1 MVKGEKY
8 KEIFAFFFAN
18 LYSTYKTKG
27 YHSEMLFNENHLII
41 YKNLH
46 ATKSRI
52 FIIRDDIS

>member
-27 YHSEMLFNENHLII
+27 YQSEMLFNENHLII

-46 ATKSRI
+46 AT
-52 FIIRDDIS
+52 